1 MGDENGG
8 KWFAVGLDGCL
19 FLYPDEKWE
28 GFVKQLKSL
37 LRTKEAKQLQ
47 RYFLANAAKMEMDG
61 QGRIMIPA
69 HLRSGIKKEAVFV
82 GIFDRVELWDGEC
95 FDANPSGDMESA
107 AEAAAA
113 QGLIF

>member
-1 MGDENGG
+1 MLTM
-8 KWFAVGLDGCL
+8 GLDGCL

-37 LRTKEAKQLQ
+37 PGTKEARQLQ